1 MSYIHRIGRTGR
13 AGRRGEA
20 VTFFTEQDRTILRTI
35 AEVRTLTVTIV
46 TSSPLLS
53 QVMKNSGCEVPSYML
68 TMKKGSR
75 DDRKKLA
82 AKAPKRDG
90 ISQISKY
97 EKEEI
102 RKKEEMIAASKKR
115 KLEGKSK
122 KVKKKKMNIP
132 TNIQVD
138 SDDLSDASLD
148 E

>member
-132 TNIQVD
+132 TNIQED

>member
-1 MSYIHRIGRTGR
+1 
-13 AGRRGEA
+13 
-20 VTFFTEQDRTILRTI
+20 
-35 AEVRTLTVTIV
+35 
-46 TSSPLLS
+46 
-53 QVMKNSGCEVPSYML
+53 MKNSGCEVPSYML

-75 DDRKKLA
+75 DERKKLA
-82 AKAPKRDG
+82 ARAPKRDG

-132 TNIQVD
+132 ANIQED
-138 SDDLSDASLD
+138 SDDLSDGSLD
-148 E
+148 Q

>member
-1 MSYIHRIGRTGR
+1 
-13 AGRRGEA
+13 
-20 VTFFTEQDRTILRTI
+20 
-35 AEVRTLTVTIV
+35 
-46 TSSPLLS
+46 
-53 QVMKNSGCEVPSYML
+53 ML

-82 AKAPKRDG
+82 ARAPKRDG

-97 EKEEI
+97 EKDEI

-115 KLEGKSK
+115 KLEGRKSK

-132 TNIQVD
+132 ANIPDD

-148 E
+148 

>member
-1 MSYIHRIGRTGR
+1 MKQLLNI
-13 AGRRGEA
+13 
-20 VTFFTEQDRTILRTI
+20 
-35 AEVRTLTVTIV
+35 
-46 TSSPLLS
+46 LS

-82 AKAPKRDG
+82 TRAPKRDG

-97 EKEEI
+97 EKDKI

-115 KLEGKSK
+115 KLEGRTKRSK

-132 TNIQVD
+132 TEIDED
-138 SDDLSDASLD
+138 SDDLSDASID
-148 E
+148 Q

>member
-1 MSYIHRIGRTGR
+1 
-13 AGRRGEA
+13 
-20 VTFFTEQDRTILRTI
+20 
-35 AEVRTLTVTIV
+35 
-46 TSSPLLS
+46 
-53 QVMKNSGCEVPSYML
+53 MKNSGCEVPSYML

-115 KLEGKSK
+115 KLAGKSK

-132 TNIQVD
+132 ANIQED
-138 SDDLSDASLD
+138 SDDSSDGSLD
-148 E
+148 Q

>member
-1 MSYIHRIGRTGR
+1 
-13 AGRRGEA
+13 
-20 VTFFTEQDRTILRTI
+20 
-35 AEVRTLTVTIV
+35 
-46 TSSPLLS
+46 
-53 QVMKNSGCEVPSYML
+53 ML

-75 DDRKKLA
+75 DERKKLA
-82 AKAPKRDG
+82 AKAPRRDG

-132 TNIQVD
+132 TNIQED
-138 SDDLSDASLD
+138 SDDLSDGSLD
-148 E
+148 Q

>member
-1 MSYIHRIGRTGR
+1 
-13 AGRRGEA
+13 
-20 VTFFTEQDRTILRTI
+20 
-35 AEVRTLTVTIV
+35 
-46 TSSPLLS
+46 
-53 QVMKNSGCEVPSYML
+53 MKNSGCEVPSYML

-82 AKAPKRDG
+82 ARAPKRDG

-122 KVKKKKMNIP
+122 KVKKRKKIVP
-132 TNIQVD
+132 ANIQED
-138 SDDLSDASLD
+138 SDVLSDASLD